1 MNSNSLHKK
10 NTDYFTSF
18 LFIVPALTIFLLFFL
33 SPVVVSGYYSFFRW
47 NGIGEMSFIGLKNW
61 VELMGDVVFWKS
73 LSHNLQLLFTA
84 VVVQFCLGLFLALF
98 ITLKKGKRINFLK
111 TCYFIP
117 FILSTVFV
125 GLLWG
130 YILAWDGM
138 LNSILD
144 QFHFGWL
151 KRDWLG
157 DPKISLHSSII
168 ATCWRNYPFFMILFQ
183 AAIVGIP
190 QTHFEV
196 AQIEGVSKVQMLF
209 FVIIPGIKHT
219 FMNAVLL
226 IILGSLKYFDII
238 FVMTLGGTN
247 HSAELMATY
256 MYKNAFENFRMG
268 YGSTIAMAMFIFMII
283 IATIFQIFRKRR
295 DI

>member
-1 MNSNSLHKK
+1 MNSNSLLKK
-10 NTDYFTSF
+10 NIDNFTSF
-18 LFIVPALTIFLLFFL
+18 LFIVPALSVFLLFFL
-33 SPVVVSGYYSFFRW
+33 SPVIVSGYYSFFRW
-47 NGIGEMSFIGLKNW
+47 NGVGKMNFIGLRNW
-61 VELMGDVVFWKS
+61 IELFGDVVFWKS
-73 LSHNLQLLFTA
+73 LAHNFQLLFMA
-84 VVVQFCLGLFLALF
+84 VIVQFSLGLFLALF
-98 ITLKKGKRINFLK
+98 ITLKKGKGIDFLK
-111 TCYFIP
+111 ISYFVP

-130 YILAWDGM
+130 YIFAWDGM
-138 LNSILD
+138 LNTFLD
-144 QFHFGWL
+144 VLHLGGL
-151 KRDWLG
+151 KQDWLG
-157 DPKISLHSSII
+157 DPKISLNSAII

-190 QTHFEV
+190 QSHFEV
-196 AQIEGVSKVQMLF
+196 AQIEGVSKIQMLF

-256 MYKNAFENFRMG
+256 MYKSAFENLRMG
-268 YGSTIAMAMFIFMII
+268 YGSTIAMAMFLLMVII
-283 IATIFQIFRKRR
+283 SIVFQIIRKRR
-295 DI
+295 DV